1 MTKLKFYLLL
11 AFLFISKNLYSQTK
25 PLTQEDISLKLSEYF
40 KLERE
45 NIHLHLN
52 KNTYLTTENIWF
64 KGYIIEK
71 KSKLP
76 FSTSSNIYVSLLDN
90 SGTIIETKLHFSENS
105 TFEGTIKLNPSLKTG
120 KYYIHTYTNFMNNFS
135 EDESSLFEINIIN
148 PIEKK
153 IIENKKVN
161 LENVE
166 ISFYPESG
174 VFLEGV
180 INVIGVKISDCN
192 ENGISLKDIE
202 IINSKEKIITTFST
216 DTNGYGKI
224 SLFPE
229 KNETYKAIVKTKE
242 LNIEKIL
249 PNLQSQGVVLS
260 VNNFAMKDKT
270 LISLKSNPSTKH
282 ELYSLIINQNENA
295 SMSTI
300 SFNQGE
306 YQKNISLG
314 NDQFLDG
321 LNTITIINSNG
332 KKIGE
337 RIIYNP
343 PKTIDKLEIVS
354 QYIKNDSIIITAK
367 SPLLSGNLSV
377 SILPENEN
385 YYIGK
390 SIYNSLL
397 IDNQL
402 NNSIKNINYYI
413 NDFTKSKH
421 FELDNVLITQTNKY
435 DLEKTLTNEAP
446 IKRFEFDNGLTIKGT
461 INDLIY
467 NEKSENFIT
476 MNSLLY
482 GINEQV
488 KVNNKNEFIFE
499 NIVAIDST
507 SIYFTLLNSKGEEKL
522 LKMFTTITN
531 NNRKFYKKV
540 NIKNLNCFNNFKE
553 VSDFIFPNI
562 KNTTILEEVTIE
574 NKKKQEKFSDRPS
587 INNSYSRGYK
597 ITDELAGTFRDVLAF
612 IRAHGYNVTE
622 VGTEVFISKY
632 SRNSF
637 SENNSPIVLYDGFP
651 LESNNFLKDIRLD
664 EIDEIYINKSG
675 FGGGIDA
682 SSGVIKIFSK
692 PISTTKT
699 GKAKLKSKMYTVKD
713 GFQPYKSFTNPNYSN
728 FQDESFKTYG
738 TIHWVPSVDTDAN
751 GNFKFT
757 VPNLRQNTIKI
768 VVEGISSDGKLLS
781 EIKTISIQ

>member
-1 MTKLKFYLLL
+1 MNILKHTFIL
-11 AFLFISKNLYSQTK
+11 ANILITSSIYSQSK
-25 PLTQEDISLKLSEYF
+25 SITQEVVTSKLSEYY

-52 KNTYLTTENIWF
+52 KNNYLTTESIWF

-90 SGTIIETKLHFSENS
+90 NGTIIETKLHFSENS
-105 TFEGTIKLNPSLKTG
+105 TFEGLIKLNPSIKTG

-153 IIENKKVN
+153 IIENKKIN
-161 LENVE
+161 LENIE
-166 ISFYPESG
+166 MSFYPESG
-174 VFLEGV
+174 VFLEGI
-180 INVIGVKISDCN
+180 INIIGVKISDCN
-192 ENGISLKDIE
+192 GNGISLKDIE
-202 IINSKEKIITTFST
+202 IINSKEKSITFFST
-216 DTNGYGKI
+216 DANGYGKI
-224 SLFPE
+224 SLNPE
-229 KNETYKAIVKTKE
+229 KNETYKAIIKTKE

-249 PNLQSQGVVLS
+249 PNHQSQGVVLS

-270 LISLKSNPSTKH
+270 LISLKTNPNTKQ
-282 ELYSLIINQNENA
+282 ESYSIVINQNENV
-295 SMSTI
+295 SLSTF
-300 SFNQGE
+300 SFKEDE

-314 NDQFLDG
+314 NDQFLEG
-321 LNTITIINSNG
+321 LNTVTITNSNG

-343 PKTIDKLEIVS
+343 PKNLDKLEIVS
-354 QYIKNDSIIITAK
+354 HYIKNDSIIVTAK
-367 SPLLSGNLSV
+367 SPILSGSLSISV
-377 SILPENEN
+377 LPDHENHNIE
-385 YYIGK
+385 K
-390 SIYNSLL
+390 SIYNSL
-397 IDNQL
+397 IFDNQI

-413 NDFTKSKH
+413 NNFSKSKH

-435 DLEKTLTNEAP
+435 DLEKTLTNEDP
-446 IKRFEFDNGLTIKGT
+446 IKKFEFDNGLTIKGT
-461 INDLIY
+461 INDFIY

-522 LKMFTTITN
+522 LNMFSTITN
-531 NNRKFYKKV
+531 NNRKFYKKI
-540 NIKNLNCFNNFKE
+540 NIKSSNCFDNLIE
-553 VSDFIFPNI
+553 VNDFIFPKI
-562 KNTTILEEVTIE
+562 KNAYILEEVSIE
-574 NKKKQEKFSDRPS
+574 NKKKPEKFSDKPN
-587 INNSYSRGYK
+587 INNSYSRGFK
-597 ITDELAGTFRDVLAF
+597 INDELVGTFRDVLSF
-612 IRAHGYNVTE
+612 IRAHGYNVSE
-622 VGTEVFISKY
+622 VGAEVYISKN

-637 SENNSPIVLYDGFP
+637 SENNSPTVFYDGFP
-651 LESNNFLKDIRLD
+651 IESNNFLKDMRLD

-682 SSGVIKIFSK
+682 SNGVIKIFSK
-692 PISTTKT
+692 PITSKA
-699 GKAKLKSKMYTVKD
+699 GKAKLKAKMFTVKD

-728 FQDESFKTYG
+728 YHDDSFKKFG
-738 TIHWVPSVDTDAN
+738 TIHWIPNINTDVN
-751 GNFKFT
+751 GNFKFSI
-757 VPNLRQNTIKI
+757 PNLYQKTIKI
-768 VVEGISSDGKLLS
+768 VIEGISSDGKLLS
-781 EIKTISIQ
+781 EIKTISIP